1 MIYMRWGP
9 GPCQKVVVD
18 EVETVRPDRYSNLM
32 IETEFAAKINYF
44 SILVVNVELLIQLF
58 VDVLLFVQYITHS
71 KVLLYYIVP
80 GMYFPGLYLI
90 LLETKECWTLK
101 HFYSQSTFVYI

>member
-1 MIYMRWGP
+1 M
-9 GPCQKVVVD
+9 VLD
-18 EVETVRPDRYSNLM
+18 EVETPDIIKINTGHLRVVRPDRYSNLM
-32 IETEFAAKINYF
+32 IETEFVAKINYF
-44 SILVVNVELLIQLF
+44 SISVVNVELLIQLF

-90 LLETKECWTLK
+90 LLETKEC
-101 HFYSQSTFVYI
+101 

>member
-1 MIYMRWGP
+1 M
-9 GPCQKVVVD
+9 D
-18 EVETVRPDRYSNLM
+18 EVESPDIIKINTGHLRVVRPDRYPILM

-90 LLETKECWTLK
+90 LTKEC
-101 HFYSQSTFVYI
+101 